1 MKRKIIEKVVL
12 AAALGVLIG
21 GSAVAGTN
29 SDAIAKL
36 EAAKSSYLASVRM
49 EALETKNAVPQRI
62 ATGPASAWLTRVSAS
77 KVNMATNRF
86 ENEEQQSVVLD
97 GKTYYTAGRAFTE
110 NLLLNPSTR
119 FTKDPLSSRSIDKA
133 EAVIYADASGRA
145 YYFESEK
152 SFGDFVSLATPE
164 TVYGYS
170 EPK

>member
-1 MKRKIIEKVVL
+1 MKRKVLEKVVL
-12 AAALGVLIG
+12 AAALGVFIG

-36 EAAKSSYLASVRM
+36 EAAKSSYQAKVRQ
-49 EALETKNAVPQRI
+49 EALATKNAVPEHI
-62 ATGPASAWLTRVSAS
+62 ATGPASAWLTRVSSS

-86 ENEEQQSVVLD
+86 ENEEQQNVVLD
-97 GKTYYTAGRAFTE
+97 GKTYYTAGKAFTE
-110 NLLLNPSTR
+110 NLMLNPSTR
-119 FTKDPLSSRSIDKA
+119 FTKDPLSDRAVDKA
-133 EAVIYADASGRA
+133 DAVIYADASGRA

-152 SFGDFVSLATPE
+152 SFDNFVSLATPE

>member
-1 MKRKIIEKVVL
+1 MKRKVLEKVVL
-12 AAALGVLIG
+12 AAALGVFIG

-119 FTKDPLSSRSIDKA
+119 FTKDPLSNRSIDKA
-133 EAVIYADASGRA
+133 AAVIYADASGRA

-152 SFGDFVSLATPE
+152 SFGDFVGLASPE

-170 EPK
+170 EPR